1 MAACVHE
8 TIAEK
13 TVVILDLHT
22 HSIKSDDGRAKVENY
37 CKWIRSREIPID
49 GFVLTEHRQFDVE
62 SDYSTLVKSSGL
74 CILKG
79 SEVETEYGHVLVF
92 GVTDA
97 LMQAFHFS
105 SIGLPLAR
113 VLESCE
119 QHNAIAVPCHPG
131 RKRVGMQANIEKL
144 GVPAGVRIVETLNG
158 GSRRGEDEITQQ
170 MAAELGYLGIGGS
183 DSHIVSHIGRC
194 ATRFPGD
201 ISNEHEL
208 VEALRAEEFAAIS
221 MRQ

>member
-1 MAACVHE
+1 MHE

-92 GVTDA
+92 GVTEA
-97 LMQAFHFS
+97 LMLAYHFS
-105 SIGLPLAR
+105 SIGLPLAS
-113 VLESCE
+113 VLESWE